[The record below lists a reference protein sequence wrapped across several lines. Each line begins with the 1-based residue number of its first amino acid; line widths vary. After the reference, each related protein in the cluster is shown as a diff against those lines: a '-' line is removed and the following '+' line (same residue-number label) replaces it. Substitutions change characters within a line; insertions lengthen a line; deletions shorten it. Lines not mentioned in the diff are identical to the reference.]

1 MNSGNYHVRPIRK
14 ALILNFIVLI
24 AVVALSA
31 IGIWIINEWVTA

>member
-1 MNSGNYHVRPIRK
+1 MNSGNYHDRPIRK